1 MCIKKKG
8 KCCVFISAA
17 LDECGETSL
26 TAVKDSQMKSGARLS
41 HGDRLAEGAAAATLR
56 WTKTQYDKQTQLQPE
71 QTEIK

>member
-1 MCIKKKG
+1 MCY
-8 KCCVFISAA
+8 VSLSAA
-17 LDECGETSL
+17 LDECRETQTSH

-41 HGDRLAEGAAAATLR
+41 HGDRPALGAAAATLG